1 MNVSIEITLI
11 PLQDQYETPIK
22 EFIKCLRA
30 SDFKVLE
37 NPLSTQIYGAY
48 APLMIFLT
56 EAIETSFNG
65 LDAGMINLKIVKTDR
80 SAYHSNF

>member
-1 MNVSIEITLI
+1 M

-30 SDFKVLE
+30 SDYKVLE

-65 LDAGMINLKIVKTDR
+65 LDAVMINLKIVKSDR
-80 SAYHSNF
+80 NAYRSNF

>member
-1 MNVSIEITLI
+1 MNVSIEITLM
-11 PLQDQYETPIK
+11 PLQDQYESTIK

-30 SDFKVLE
+30 SHFKVLE

-65 LDAGMINLKIVKTDR
+65 LDAVMINLKIVKSDR
-80 SAYHSNF
+80 SGYRSNF

>member
-1 MNVSIEITLI
+1 M

-30 SDFKVLE
+30 SDFEVLE

-65 LDAGMINLKIVKTDR
+65 LDAGMINLKIVKSDR
-80 SAYHSNF
+80 SAYRSNF

>member
-1 MNVSIEITLI
+1 M

-30 SDFKVLE
+30 SDYKVLE

-56 EAIETSFNG
+56 KAIETSFNG
-65 LDAGMINLKIVKTDR
+65 LDAGMINLKIVKSDR
-80 SAYHSNF
+80 SAYRSNF

>member
-1 MNVSIEITLI
+1 MNVSIEITLM

-22 EFIKCLRA
+22 EFIKCLRV

-48 APLMIFLT
+48 TPLIIFLT

-65 LDAGMINLKIVKTDR
+65 LDAGMINLKIVKSDR
-80 SAYHSNF
+80 SAYRSNF

>member
-1 MNVSIEITLI
+1 M

-30 SDFKVLE
+30 SDYKVLE

-65 LDAGMINLKIVKTDR
+65 LDAGMINLKIVKSDR
-80 SAYHSNF
+80 NAYRSNF

>member
-1 MNVSIEITLI
+1 M

-48 APLMIFLT
+48 APLMIF
-56 EAIETSFNG
+56 
-65 LDAGMINLKIVKTDR
+65 
-80 SAYHSNF
+80 

>member
-1 MNVSIEITLI
+1 MNVSIEITLM
-11 PLQDQYETPIK
+11 PLKDQYETPIK

-65 LDAGMINLKIVKTDR
+65 LDAGMINLKIVKSDS
-80 SAYHSNF
+80 SAYRSNF